1 MILAHFMH
9 ANSIAATMTHQPSTQ
24 TLSHNGGRTQTAA
37 QQLFPVE
44 SSPFNHHISNSGG
57 GGGAGSIHLLE
68 LGVVNGAPSR
78 STAMAIE
85 CSQKEGGGGGVS
97 PHTGS
102 SRYSAADLLDYTA
115 MCDTMGP
122 ASDVG
127 PNSNGQ
133 LNFCVFNALF
143 RLFLSLISAQFF
155 HNYNGINQ
163 YHTRSIHMF
172 QN

>member
-24 TLSHNGGRTQTAA
+24 TLSHNGGGTQTSA

-44 SSPFNHHISNSGG
+44 SSPFNRHIPNSGG

-78 STAMAIE
+78 PTAMAIE
-85 CSQKEGGGGGVS
+85 CSQKEGGGGVS
-97 PHTGS
+97 PLAGS
-102 SRYSAADLLDYTA
+102 GRYSAADLLDYTT

-133 LNFCVFNALF
+133 LNFCVFVPQMHFFYYFFLLF
-143 RLFLSLISAQFF
+143 RPTFSTIIMA
-155 HNYNGINQ
+155 
-163 YHTRSIHMF
+163 
-172 QN
+172 